1 MVGKGKWAQI
11 AYPRPG
17 PQPHRPYDLA
27 HLKNNT
33 IITVLIAALR
43 EERCPETVLSAF
55 RAAAHPKRVRLGLVQ
70 QNAPGDTDCIAEACR
85 RLGVPLQDLG
95 MGRFANPSHCALF
108 GRARVL
114 RMNASEA
121 AGPVYARA
129 QQRQLVRD
137 EDDFCLQIDAHTE
150 FGRHWDMRMLAE
162 WGAAANEY
170 AILTAYPPNAMQLGK
185 NVNGHWEMPHFCR
198 ARVVSPGIVR
208 NEQASAAA
216 GLTRPL
222 MTALWGAGLSFSR
235 CHAERRVPAD
245 PHLRHVFDG
254 EEYSRGARLWT
265 SGYDFYSP
273 TRPIIGT
280 YYGTDKGGK
289 GGWRSVHA
297 EWRAS
302 QARLS
307 TLLLGRGSSQSPSAR
322 ASLGEY
328 ALGTRRALS
337 SGVRQPCYELPEP
350 LGTAIGARSS
360 SMRPFRASTCRPAS
374 LGAAASSTMS
384 RGMTPTSPRRHRGR
398 GRGAGLHAGR
408 GRPRRER

>member
-1 MVGKGKWAQI
+1 
-11 AYPRPG
+11 
-17 PQPHRPYDLA
+17 
-27 HLKNNT
+27 
-33 IITVLIAALR
+33 
-43 EERCPETVLSAF
+43 
-55 RAAAHPKRVRLGLVQ
+55 
-70 QNAPGDTDCIAEACR
+70 
-85 RLGVPLQDLG
+85 
-95 MGRFANPSHCALF
+95 
-108 GRARVL
+108 
-114 RMNASEA
+114 MNASEA

-337 SGVRQPCYELPEP
+337 ERCEAALLRTSRASRNCDRRTLEQYAAFSGVDVSAGQSRRRCLVDYVPWDDADLAAAAPGER
-350 LGTAIGARSS
+350 ARRRAARRAGKAAQRA
-360 SMRPFRASTCRPAS
+360 MRPTA
-374 LGAAASSTMS
+374 
-384 RGMTPTSPRRHRGR
+384 
-398 GRGAGLHAGR
+398 
-408 GRPRRER
+408 